1 MLPAQ
6 VQIRRIVVSNKRSEI
21 SPHRHLQAKRALQAQ
36 GPMAMAITI
45 LPMQSSLERA
55 ECSFSLRG
63 AF

>member
-45 LPMQSSLERA
+45 LPMQSSLERGGQ
-55 ECSFSLRG
+55 LLNRKI
-63 AF
+63 